1 MISYENFIKYY
12 IDTKFVLSP
21 DFMTKDTMDP
31 FVTGGQ
37 EQCNEVLD
45 AINAN
50 FIYANEEF
58 TSLKNLIKEK
68 KIQNNSF
75 ISIIDKELK
84 EMTKLIAL
92 LLEQKS
98 LVALVFNQKY
108 DSYSKCLV
116 YVKRLYF
123 RICQLKVIQ
132 NKTRRAI
139 QKLKYFIALELY
151 LVIDNLKISEQDL
164 SNIPQFLQ
172 TVYNKYLPL
181 FSVVNYINL
190 DNKPA
195 YMSILETINY
205 YDEKHV
211 NFTSEIKEKDLS
223 SIIAY
228 TLTSDKYRNHV
239 HQLSKCRLLDIKCER
254 KLKLNLNKKV
264 NTNENFL
271 LKEFKKNN

>member
-1 MISYENFIKYY
+1 
-12 IDTKFVLSP
+12 
-21 DFMTKDTMDP
+21 
-31 FVTGGQ
+31 
-37 EQCNEVLD
+37 
-45 AINAN
+45 
-50 FIYANEEF
+50 
-58 TSLKNLIKEK
+58 
-68 KIQNNSF
+68 
-75 ISIIDKELK
+75 
-84 EMTKLIAL
+84 MTKLIAL

-181 FSVVNYINL
+181 FSVVNYITL
-190 DNKPA
+190 DNQPA
-195 YMSILETINY
+195 
-205 YDEKHV
+205 
-211 NFTSEIKEKDLS
+211 
-223 SIIAY
+223 
-228 TLTSDKYRNHV
+228 
-239 HQLSKCRLLDIKCER
+239 
-254 KLKLNLNKKV
+254 
-264 NTNENFL
+264 
-271 LKEFKKNN
+271 